1 MEIIKIIGV
10 AFIALIVIIILK
22 QYRPE
27 FAIYASIV
35 AGLIILF
42 MVSGT
47 FSGIIDMIENIAN
60 KTNVNSGFIKILI
73 KINVYVQS
81 SNIFYSWVIDLF
93 IKNSF
98 MIG

>member
-27 FAIYASIV
+27 FAIYASIA

-42 MVSGT
+42 MISGT
-47 FSGIIDMIENIAN
+47 LSGIIDMIENIAN
-60 KTNVNSGFIKILI
+60 KTNVNSTFIKILI
-73 KINVYVQS
+73 KNFIFLVQLL
-81 SNIFYSWVIDLF
+81 VLL
-93 IKNSF
+93 
-98 MIG
+98 

>member
-27 FAIYASIV
+27 FAIYASIA

-42 MVSGT
+42 MISGT
-47 FSGIIDMIENIAN
+47 LSGIIDMIENIAN
-60 KTNVNSGFIKILI
+60 KNT
-73 KINVYVQS
+73 Y
-81 SNIFYSWVIDLF
+81 
-93 IKNSF
+93 KNNRNCYFNRICS
-98 MIG
+98 MHM